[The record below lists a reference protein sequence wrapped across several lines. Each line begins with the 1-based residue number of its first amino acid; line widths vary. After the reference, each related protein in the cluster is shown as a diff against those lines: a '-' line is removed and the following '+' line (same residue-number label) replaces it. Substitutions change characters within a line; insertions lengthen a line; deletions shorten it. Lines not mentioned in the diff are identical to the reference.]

1 MNIKEFRELFEE
13 KKFSKIKE
21 IYVDMNPYDISIL
34 LEDLPMNLLKQA
46 FRLLPKDMAS
56 DVFSNFD
63 IDLQQNLLVALTS
76 REAVDIIEDMYSDDA
91 ADLFEEMSAGV
102 VQKMLSK
109 VDKGVRDDINALLKY
124 PKNSA
129 GSLMTVEYIHL
140 KKGLSIKQSIER
152 IRKQADEIASFDN
165 CFVTDD
171 KRRLLGTVSVKDLLI
186 NNPFQLID
194 EIMEECEHPIN
205 TLMDQEDVVRVF
217 QDYDYNVLPVVD
229 SEGLLVGII
238 TIDDVMDIMEQEASE
253 DMEMI
258 AGVLPTETEVPYLKK
273 NIWEIYKS
281 RMPWL
286 LFLMVSSIFT
296 GKIITSYESALESYV
311 ILTSFIPMIMGTG
324 GNAGS
329 QASVTVIRAL
339 SLEEI
344 EFKDLLRVIWKEARI
359 SLFCGITLA
368 FCNFLK
374 LIYIDHIAFNVSM
387 VISLTLVLTIFLAKA
402 IGSVLPLVAEK
413 FKLDPAVMASPLI
426 TTIVD
431 AGSLMIYFKI
441 ACVLLNI

>member
-1 MNIKEFRELFEE
+1 MNIKDFRKLLED
-13 KKFSKIKE
+13 KKYSEIKD
-21 IYVDMNPYDISIL
+21 IYKDMNAYDISVLI
-34 LEDLPMNLLKQA
+34 EDLPIILLKQA
-46 FRLLPKDMAS
+46 FRLLPKDIAS
-56 DVFSNFD
+56 DVFSYLD
-63 IDLQQNLLVALTS
+63 IDLQQSLLVALTS
-76 REAVDIIEDMYSDDA
+76 KEAVDIIEDMYSDDA
-91 ADLFEEMSAGV
+91 ADLFEEMPAGV
-102 VQKMLSK
+102 VQKMLGK
-109 VDKGVRDDINALLKY
+109 VDKSVRDDINALLKY

-165 CFVTDD
+165 CFVTDN
-171 KRRLLGTVSVKDLLI
+171 KRRLLGTVAIKDLLI

-194 EIMEECEHPIN
+194 DIMEECEHPIN

-238 TIDDVMDIMEQEASE
+238 TIDDVMDIMELEASE
-253 DMEMI
+253 DIEKMAGMI
-258 AGVLPTETEVPYLKK
+258 PIENEAPYLKK
-273 NIWEIYKS
+273 SIWELYRS

-296 GKIITSYESALESYV
+296 GKIISSYESALETYV

-344 EFKDLLRVIWKEARI
+344 GFKDLLRVIWKEIRI
-359 SLFCGITLA
+359 SFFCGLTLA

-374 LIYIDHIAFNVSM
+374 LLLIDKIAFDISLV
-387 VISLTLVLTIFLAKA
+387 VSLTLVLTIFIAKA

-413 FKLDPAVMASPLI
+413 LRLDPAVMASPLI

-441 ACVLLNI
+441 ACMFLNI

>member
-1 MNIKEFRELFEE
+1 MNLKEFRTLLEE
-13 KKFSKIKE
+13 KEYGEIKS
-21 IYVDMNPYDISIL
+21 IYKEMNEFDISVLIG
-34 LEDLPMNLLKQA
+34 DLPINFLKQA
-46 FRLLPKDMAS
+46 FRLLPKDIAS
-56 DVFSNFD
+56 DVFANFD
-63 IDLQQNLLVALTS
+63 IDLQQDLIVALTTK
-76 REAVDIIEDMYSDDA
+76 EATDIVEDMYSDDA

-102 VQKMLSK
+102 VQKILSR
-109 VDKGVRDDINALLKY
+109 VDKSVRDDINTLLKY

-152 IRKQADEIASFDN
+152 IRKQADEIVSFDN
-165 CFVTDD
+165 CFVTDN

-186 NNPFQLID
+186 NNPYELID
-194 EIMEECEHPIN
+194 DIMEECEHPIN
-205 TLMDQEDVVRVF
+205 TLMDQEDVVKVF

-258 AGVLPTETEVPYLKK
+258 AGVIPTETEVPYLKK
-273 NIWEIYKS
+273 SIWEMYKS

-286 LFLMVSSIFT
+286 LFLMISSIFT
-296 GKIITSYESALESYV
+296 GQIISNYESALETYV

-329 QASVTVIRAL
+329 QSSVTVIRAL

-344 EFKDLLRVIWKEARI
+344 EFKDLLRVIWKEIRI
-359 SLFCGITLA
+359 SFICGITLA

-374 LIYIDHIAFNVSM
+374 LIYFDQIAFNVSL
-387 VISLTLVLTIFLAKA
+387 VVSVTLILTILLAKA
-402 IGSVLPLVAEK
+402 IGSILPILAEK
-413 FKLDPAVMASPLI
+413 LKLDPAVMASPLI

-441 ACVLLNI
+441 ACFLLNI